1 MRQGMNDQM
10 GKWIHEWMKQTSCN
24 FLRWDTR
31 EGVQFREHGNPSNE
45 RQGQLGFMSTLHAAW
60 QKAFRKEEEH
70 ELGSE

>member
-1 MRQGMNDQM
+1 MN
-10 GKWIHEWMKQTSCN
+10 ETN
-24 FLRWDTR
+24 FLQFFKMGHKR
-31 EGVQFREHGNPSNE
+31 GGAFREHGNPSNE